1 MGPQW
6 GLSGASMGPQL
17 GQHGLCWRA
26 MANHGWQA
34 QDRQW
39 LSATAWPVQ
48 SAWLAGPACL
58 AARELCGGGLRGHD
72 GSVGFLGSAEMKKA
86 RAFDK
91 VRAFWVFCGQSGYAC
106 SLSDRILIT
115 WQLLGLRWSQLELAL
130 QPEHPLEHRPQR
142 RLGGQLQQDHELR

>member
-6 GLSGASMGPQL
+6 GL
-17 GQHGLCWRA
+17 HGLCWRA
-26 MANHGWQA
+26 MASHGWQVQA
-34 QDRQW
+34 SQW
-39 LSATAWPVQ
+39 LSATAGPVQ
-48 SAWLAGPACL
+48 SAWLAWPVALLAGPACL
-58 AARELCGGGLRGHD
+58 AARELCSGGLRGHD

-86 RAFDK
+86 RAFGK

-142 RLGGQLQQDHELR
+142 RLGGQLRQDHELR